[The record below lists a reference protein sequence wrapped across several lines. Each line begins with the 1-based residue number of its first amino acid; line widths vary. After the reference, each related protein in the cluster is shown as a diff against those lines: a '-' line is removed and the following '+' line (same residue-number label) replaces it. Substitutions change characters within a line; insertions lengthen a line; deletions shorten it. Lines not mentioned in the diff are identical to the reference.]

1 MLVMDSKGVGC
12 RWQCLPAPP
21 LPPQKKGWFWQK
33 KKIVPEPNDR
43 GVVLELLRGEG
54 GGPLCCSKNVSVDS
68 YGLVSVWPAFS
79 GDDDCS
85 VQRRVSSVEPDVLGR
100 VVTAA
105 PSCSDRG
112 ASVLYNEGPRGTA
125 LAHCL
130 AGDAVAQAAPN
141 VYMRGGATYSSS
153 VRDGALVAFRE
164 RVVES
169 NDRAEVVAAAGTA
182 DGVVVLCRSSSLLTA
197 AVVECGATTAPRV
210 DANRSVALRGEVAGD
225 VNVAACAGRVFIRK
239 GEELLAF
246 RKGREGFSVR
256 VGEGVALAASEP
268 GVVAA
273 ASGDQV
279 AVFDVSPLEVGVF

>member
-1 MLVMDSKGVGC
+1 M
-12 RWQCLPAPP
+12 
-21 LPPQKKGWFWQK
+21 
-33 KKIVPEPNDR
+33 
-43 GVVLELLRGEG
+43 LELLQGEG
-54 GGPLCCSKNVSVDS
+54 GEPLCCSTNVSVDS

-85 VQRRVSSVEPDVLGR
+85 VQRRFVTVEPDVLGR

-105 PSCSDRG
+105 PSCSDRD
-112 ASVLYNEGPRGTA
+112 ASVLYDEGPRGTA
-125 LAHCL
+125 LAQCL
-130 AGDAVAQAAPN
+130 TGDAVSQAAPN

-153 VRDGALVAFRE
+153 VRDGALVALRE
-164 RVVES
+164 RVVEQ
-169 NDRAEVVAAAGTA
+169 NDSAEVVAAAGTA
-182 DGVVVLCRSSSLLTA
+182 DGVVVLCRRSKLLTA
-197 AVVECGATTAPRV
+197 AVVECSSTEAPRV
-210 DANRSVALRGEVAGD
+210 DPARSVALRGFEGD

-246 RKGREGFSVR
+246 RKGREEFSVR

-279 AVFDVSPLEVGVF
+279 AVFDVSPCSGGGVF

>member
-1 MLVMDSKGVGC
+1 MDSHGVGC

-33 KKIVPEPNDR
+33 KRVVPEPNDR

-54 GGPLCCSKNVSVDS
+54 GTPLCCSTNVSVDS

-79 GDDDCS
+79 EGDADCS

-100 VVTAA
+100 VVTEA

-112 ASVLYNEGPRGTA
+112 ASVLYDEGPRGTA
-125 LAHCL
+125 LEQCL
-130 AGDAVAQAAPN
+130 AGDAVSQAAPN
-141 VYMRGGATYSSS
+141 VYTRGGATYSSS
-153 VRDGALVAFRE
+153 VRDGALVALRE
-164 RVVES
+164 RVVEQ
-169 NDRAEVVAAAGTA
+169 NDRAEVVAATETA
-182 DGVVVLCRSSSLLTA
+182 DGVVVLCRRSKLLTA
-197 AVVECGATTAPRV
+197 AVVECSSTSAPRV
-210 DANRSVALRGEVAGD
+210 DPARSVALRGEVAGD
-225 VNVAACAGRVFIRK
+225 VNVAACAGRVFLRR

-246 RKGREGFSVR
+246 RKGRGEFSVR

-279 AVFDVSPLEVGVF
+279 AVFDVSPCSGGGVF

>member
-1 MLVMDSKGVGC
+1 M
-12 RWQCLPAPP
+12 
-21 LPPQKKGWFWQK
+21 
-33 KKIVPEPNDR
+33 
-43 GVVLELLRGEG
+43 
-54 GGPLCCSKNVSVDS
+54 
-68 YGLVSVWPAFS
+68 
-79 GDDDCS
+79 
-85 VQRRVSSVEPDVLGR
+85 SSVEPDVLGR

-105 PSCSDRG
+105 PSCSERD

-125 LAHCL
+125 LERCL
-130 AGDAVAQAAPN
+130 TGDAVAQAAPN

-153 VRDGALVAFRE
+153 VRDGALVALRE
-164 RVVES
+164 RVVEQ

-210 DANRSVALRGEVAGD
+210 DPGRSVALRGEVAGD
-225 VNVAACAGRVFIRK
+225 VSVAACAGRVFIRK

-246 RKGREGFSVR
+246 RKGREEFSVR

-279 AVFDVSPLEVGVF
+279 AVFDVSPLSEGVF